1 MELVIICISMSN
13 KRDSDSSPKPVE
25 MGKEYD
31 VEITVSPLHPQSAGD
46 LMDSSCT
53 LCPCEK
59 FEEV

>member
-1 MELVIICISMSN
+1 MSN

-25 MGKEYD
+25 MGKQYD